1 MKPFKYKTR
10 RIARADYRQDG
21 ISRTGSGEQLSGNVQ
36 GQKASDL
43 EERMARALDKMQ
55 VAYEFRARISSS
67 AAGAQRLTSVKANI
81 AGELEI
87 DHLIENGGQVIPVL
101 VDGEISHFMTQHQRV
116 QDEINTDMIN
126 EYGTSMGWSPA
137 VHVPY
142 TELRTQE
149 DADRVARR
157 IVDGLHVTGYAK

>member
-1 MKPFKYKTR
+1 MKPFKYRTR
-10 RIARADYRQDG
+10 RVARPEFRQDG
-21 ISRTGSGEQLSGNVQ
+21 ISRTGSGENLIGTVQ

-43 EERMARALDKMQ
+43 EERMARALDKLQ

-67 AAGAQRLTSVKANI
+67 AAGEQRLTSVKANI

-101 VDGEISHFMTQHQRV
+101 VDGEISHFMTQHQKV
-116 QDEINTDMIN
+116 QDDLNTDLIN
-126 EYGTSMGWSPA
+126 EYGTANGWNPA

-142 TELRTQE
+142 TELQSQE
-149 DADRVARR
+149 EADRVARR
-157 IVDGLHVTGYAK
+157 IVDGLYVTGYAR